1 MAETDPSRMIAWAV
15 RIPYLF
21 VERSG
26 DYLSALISAA
36 AVEKDAA
43 EALREGWNRH
53 HAGHLGMARK
63 LMATGAVRQGLT
75 LEDVHASLSLPTWA
89 VSHLHA
95 RETLGWDGPTWERW
109 CVTLLTKALLVDA
122 EPAFLPADLGLSTPG

>member
-1 MAETDPSRMIAWAV
+1 
-15 RIPYLF
+15 
-21 VERSG
+21 
-26 DYLSALISAA
+26 
-36 AVEKDAA
+36 
-43 EALREGWNRH
+43 
-53 HAGHLGMARK
+53 MARK

-109 CVTLLTKALLVDA
+109 CVALLTHALLVDA
-122 EPAFLPADLGLSTPG
+122 EPAYLPADLG